1 MSNWTQ
7 PHGFFSMMS
16 DDSKARRARAPQR
29 YPTNG
34 STRRTDSLHEQMSEP
49 EVLPNAQRAS

>member
-29 YPTNG
+29 YSIKWQYKKNG
-34 STRRTDSLHEQMSEP
+34 
-49 EVLPNAQRAS
+49 